1 MAVISRAEAFLYPDK
16 AFSSTSATE
25 LSNQLDKLRVNYL
38 ERVLRRCTRVAR
50 DEKEKSMLLT
60 PASSKRKRPS
70 EFLEG
75 TPPDIRVKVAK
86 LIQRTAPS
94 PSPLA
99 GILETHA
106 QEWER
111 CLRDAAI
118 EGGFDAQG
126 LLEAFRR
133 APKGQPLDKVVKV
146 LQYVCEVANAEALLQ
161 LKGFLLDPTAHT
173 EEIYRDDREVVN
185 LHTQIRTY
193 ETVSFMAQ
201 AQKLI
206 CQLFY
211 YDWFQ
216 GEANTKRDAMREGT
230 NENKRI
236 AQSARRKGLEV
247 RQRDVNT
254 NTALDLQRKYVTQ
267 LITSQTNL
275 DEASVR
281 TDVNNNYHK
290 GEVLSLLLTPRN
302 GEERREGRFIYLL
315 PLFESPDRPPLLNVN
330 NYRPPIATKSEI
342 SKKISTSWYT
352 IYILSTI

>member
-75 TPPDIRVKVAK
+75 TPPEIRVKVAK

-111 CLRDAAI
+111 CLHDAAI

-126 LLEAFRR
+126 LLKAFRR
-133 APKGQPLDKVVKV
+133 APKGQPLDRVVKV

-161 LKGFLLDPTAHT
+161 LERLGP
-173 EEIYRDDREVVN
+173 RE
-185 LHTQIRTY
+185 
-193 ETVSFMAQ
+193 
-201 AQKLI
+201 
-206 CQLFY
+206 
-211 YDWFQ
+211 
-216 GEANTKRDAMREGT
+216 
-230 NENKRI
+230 
-236 AQSARRKGLEV
+236 
-247 RQRDVNT
+247 
-254 NTALDLQRKYVTQ
+254 
-267 LITSQTNL
+267 
-275 DEASVR
+275 
-281 TDVNNNYHK
+281 
-290 GEVLSLLLTPRN
+290 
-302 GEERREGRFIYLL
+302 
-315 PLFESPDRPPLLNVN
+315 
-330 NYRPPIATKSEI
+330 
-342 SKKISTSWYT
+342 
-352 IYILSTI
+352 